1 LGIISTLKEVKIN
14 TLHKAALFPRP
25 LKKISGEDVI
35 EDWKLIDFFPEY
47 AISTYGRIRSNKTG
61 RILALNDNQY
71 GVLQVGLMRDGI
83 QYHRSVPLL
92 VARAFIPKP
101 SAPFDTPIN
110 LDGDRHNNHVDNIVW
125 RPRWFAIKYNRQFRY
140 EYENPITSRIMDLKT
155 REVSENSFQCAC
167 RYGLLEQDLVLS
179 ILNRTYV
186 WPTYQEFGILEQGR

>member
-1 LGIISTLKEVKIN
+1 M
-14 TLHKAALFPRP
+14 
-25 LKKISGEDVI
+25 I
-35 EDWKLIDFFPEY
+35 EDWKTIKYFPEY
-47 AISTYGRIRSNKTG
+47 AVSTYGRIRSDKTG

-71 GVLQVGLMRDGI
+71 GVVQVGLMKDGV

-92 VARAFIPKP
+92 VARTFIERP
-101 SAPFDTPIN
+101 SLPFDTPIN
-110 LDGDRHNNHVDNIVW
+110 LDGDRHNNRVDNIAW

-140 EYENPITSRIMDLKT
+140 PYENPIRARIIDLKT
-155 REVSENSFQCAC
+155 REISEDSFDCAR